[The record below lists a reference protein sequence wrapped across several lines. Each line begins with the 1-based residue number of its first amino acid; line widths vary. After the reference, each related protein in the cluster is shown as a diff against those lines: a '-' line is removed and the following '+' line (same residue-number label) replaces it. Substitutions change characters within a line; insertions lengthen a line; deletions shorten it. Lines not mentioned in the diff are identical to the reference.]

1 MTFSDGVM
9 VLAVFV
15 APVFAVQVQKLIEQ
29 FQETRKRQLHIFK
42 TLMASRATG
51 LSLDHVQALN
61 LIDLECKGKRFKKTR
76 EAWKSYLD
84 HLGDYPKGEQNE
96 VQLHVWNEK
105 KATLLAELLMEMG
118 KPLGYDFDAVHVKK
132 GIYLPEGHM
141 KIENEQALIRQGLLR
156 LLFGDTNIKMDI
168 VSFPVDN
175 GALEKQKKLTHEL
188 LKAFESNA
196 GIPVMIQRSN
206 D

>member
-42 TLMASRATG
+42 TLMATRATG

-84 HLGDYPKGEQNE
+84 HLGDYPKGEKNE

-105 KATLLAELLMEMG
+105 KSHIAGRIAYGNGQATWLRFRCCSCQKRHLSSG
-118 KPLGYDFDAVHVKK
+118 RPY
-132 GIYLPEGHM
+132 
-141 KIENEQALIRQGLLR
+141 EN
-156 LLFGDTNIKMDI
+156 
-168 VSFPVDN
+168 
-175 GALEKQKKLTHEL
+175 
-188 LKAFESNA
+188 
-196 GIPVMIQRSN
+196 
-206 D
+206 